1 MQPFELYTSVCG
13 NLTNDQFLC
22 GGWQDSFAW
31 SNVIVPL
38 VGLLWYAELALK
50 LLPLS
55 LHCARKV
62 FSS

>member
-1 MQPFELYTSVCG
+1 MQPFKLCTSICG

-22 GGWQDSFAW
+22 GSWQDSFAW

-38 VGLLWYAELALK
+38 LGLLWYAELALK
-50 LLPLS
+50 LLPLFS
-55 LHCARKV
+55 PSWHTA

>member
-1 MQPFELYTSVCG
+1 MI
-13 NLTNDQFLC
+13 
-22 GGWQDSFAW
+22 SFCVGAGRIALPGVM
-31 SNVIVPL
+31 VIVPL